1 MRAVSLR
8 VRICPEYPER
18 YLREIIWAS
27 KPDSGI
33 STTQKVSPNLRHRQA
48 HTRNKGLYRDSRLQT
63 VPSSDRQP
71 EPEGGN
77 RSPRETLSIKL

>member
-1 MRAVSLR
+1 MRAAWLR
-8 VRICPEYPER
+8 VRIWREYPER

-77 RSPRETLSIKL
+77 RSPRETLSTKL